1 MQATRLRDAY
11 TPMIARAAPL
21 KTSASWVSMVIVI
34 AVLWYGF
41 QFIFVALFST
51 WTQSPHIV
59 SNPALIDDFI
69 DGSTAAAVRWNLA
82 AFAIYTAILMFMVRR
97 LHRIGLRDLIGA
109 IRPAWRQFWHVSLYL
124 SPLFAFLVL
133 PSAFAPDAVQQF
145 SVITWLTLLPAIL
158 PLLFVQISAEELVFR
173 GYLQGHLAALCK
185 HPIIWIG
192 VPSFL
197 FGLVHFDPTAPAYSA
212 WAYVAWATCLGLVC
226 ADLTA
231 RSGTLGPA
239 LAVHFVNNIGALVI
253 LAADDWLYGAALFVW
268 PTYGLAWEPFI
279 PYEALMLFTVW
290 LTARLALR
298 R

>member
-1 MQATRLRDAY
+1 MQGIRLRNAY
-11 TPMIARAAPL
+11 TPMAVRAEPFKKL
-21 KTSASWVSMVIVI
+21 ASWVSVILVI

-41 QFIFVALFST
+41 QFIFAALFST
-51 WTQSPHIV
+51 WTKIPNIV
-59 SNPALIDDFI
+59 FNPTLIDDFI
-69 DGSTAAAVRWNLA
+69 DGTTPTAVRWNLA
-82 AFAIYTAILMFMVRR
+82 AFAIYTALLLFMVRR

-109 IRPAWRQFWHVSLYL
+109 IHPAWRQFWRVSLYL
-124 SPLFAFLVL
+124 SPLYAILVL
-133 PSAFAPDAVQQF
+133 PSAFAPDVEQQF
-145 SVITWLTLLPAIL
+145 PFTTWLSLLPAIL

-173 GYLQGHLAALCK
+173 GYLQSHLAALSK

-197 FGLVHFDPTAPAYSA
+197 FGLVHYDPTSPAYSA
-212 WAYVAWATCLGLVC
+212 WSYVVWATCLGLVC

-239 LAVHFVNNIGALVI
+239 FAVHFVNNIGALVV
-253 LAADDWLYGAALFVW
+253 LAAGDRLFGVALFVW
-268 PTYGLAWEPFI
+268 PTYGLAWDPFI
-279 PYEALMLFTVW
+279 PYEALILFTVW